1 MDLNYVVLVA
11 KLLVIYDNRV
21 ENPIYRLFNVCA
33 CIVIPKLNT
42 VDYELREIPQ
52 YVDPQVIRSVR
63 TLPNDSTNH
72 DFVNHYTRRI
82 EFSDSQSIEVRDAL
96 AAEAMNIEQ
105 VMEIPE
111 EPHLNAVP
119 IPAVF
124 DLNYIINDAVSDVNN
139 ELLQL
144 YASIEP
150 SNAEL
155 SISELDDLF
164 NFDTTQFD

>member
-1 MDLNYVVLVA
+1 MYCHTKIEYSWLRIKGNSS
-11 KLLVIYDNRV
+11 ICGS
-21 ENPIYRLFNVCA
+21 PG
-33 CIVIPKLNT
+33 NT
-42 VDYELREIPQ
+42 KCTN
-52 YVDPQVIRSVR
+52 SSH
-63 TLPNDSTNH
+63 NSTNH

-111 EPHLNAVP
+111 EPHLYAVP

-144 YASIEP
+144 YASIP

-164 NFDTTQFD
+164 NFDTTQFDWFNGFGAFLQLLSTFVWT